1 MMTSYENYI
10 SRPYFRNHFMNV
22 YCIFSN
28 YFSCFFLNPTHSTR
42 SQHLSITT
50 MKTSKQWED
59 FYLKKKK
66 KENIATAHDTPHC
79 LSQAPAGGSSASNS
93 CMRSDLKQKDQS
105 VSFAHQR
112 RKAIKYLVFLSPMQ
126 LFCSDIEKQ
135 YENHKNIYREHSVD
149 IELTCIYLKD
159 GETITNHPSTMMIKS
174 SDTTITNAAVL

>member
-1 MMTSYENYI
+1 MVLSAVTEACFPTALFLQMMTSYENHI

-79 LSQAPAGGSSASNS
+79 LSQAPAVVQEIRV
-93 CMRSDLKQKDQS
+93 CDQTLN
-105 VSFAHQR
+105 
-112 RKAIKYLVFLSPMQ
+112 RKTNQYHLLTRE
-126 LFCSDIEKQ
+126 EK
-135 YENHKNIYREHSVD
+135 
-149 IELTCIYLKD
+149 
-159 GETITNHPSTMMIKS
+159 P
-174 SDTTITNAAVL
+174 